1 MNDTQSKR
9 TSEES
14 DNTNDYYV
22 KKKGFYIYNIDSFII
37 DDIMDQVNKR
47 LENKPNKKKKK
58 KRKENN

>member
-1 MNDTQSKR
+1 MNDDTQSKKAR
-9 TSEES
+9 EES
-14 DNTNDYYV
+14 DDRNDYYI

-58 KRKENN
+58 GE